1 LANFYEAY
9 QITKKHEGGYVNDK
23 DDVGG
28 ETYKGISRRYHPSW
42 PGWRIVD
49 AYKGKSDFLNKIYSD
64 EKLEELV
71 IGFYKEHFWDV
82 NLLDEV
88 SSQSVANEMFDTGVN
103 MGVGRAAK
111 FLQKALNVLNKNGR
125 LYPDLVED
133 GVIGSG
139 TLRALNACLSYR
151 GDVYIYKVLNIL
163 QGMHYVNFMS
173 KSSVQ
178 EKFAY
183 GWLDRVD
190 FIKK

>member
-23 DDVGG
+23 DGVGG

-42 PGWRIVD
+42 PGWKIVD
-49 AYKGKSDFLNKIYSD
+49 ACKGKSDFLNKIYSD

-111 FLQKALNVLNKNGR
+111 FLQKALNVLNKNGK

>member
-9 QITKKHEGGYVNDK
+9 QITRKHEGGYVNDK